1 MYHDDVE
8 RDVDVDSVML
18 VPHGSDVVFV
28 ILEQRVVKIDNVIRR
43 GTRTQEDWKD
53 TKQRKY
59 TEELE
64 LQFDSISV
72 LAPSD
77 NEH

>member
-8 RDVDVDSVML
+8 RDVDVDRVML
-18 VPHGSDVVFV
+18 VSHGSDVVFV

-77 NEH
+77 NEL

>member
-8 RDVDVDSVML
+8 RDVDVDSVVL
-18 VPHGSDVVFV
+18 VSHGSDVVFV
-28 ILEQRVVKIDNVIRR
+28 ILEQRVVKIDNVIGR

>member
-8 RDVDVDSVML
+8 RDVDVDRVVL
-18 VPHGSDVVFV
+18 VSHGSDVVFV

>member
-8 RDVDVDSVML
+8 RDVDVDRVML
-18 VPHGSDVVFV
+18 VSHGSDVVFV

>member
-1 MYHDDVE
+1 MSSEEEPEHKKTE
-8 RDVDVDSVML
+8 
-18 VPHGSDVVFV
+18 
-28 ILEQRVVKIDNVIRR
+28 
-43 GTRTQEDWKD
+43 KD

>member
-8 RDVDVDSVML
+8 RDVDVDRVML
-18 VPHGSDVVFV
+18 VSHGSDVVFV
-28 ILEQRVVKIDNVIRR
+28 ILEQRVVKIDNVIGR